1 MSELVA
7 LDVSQYETQFLSC
20 ENARSVQSSG
30 QIADV
35 ASVGGAI
42 AKKNPTSP
50 ARDLNMSE
58 FDPTNDPATEMS
70 EPAAGSASTSI
81 GGPYVD
87 PTITPP
93 SVSTGSEAF
102 TPPPAKSPSKAPKIV
117 GIGLGVALL
126 AGGGAFAYTQLVKE
140 KSNTP
145 TQAVE
150 AFYTAVAKG
159 DGIGLAETLDPGE
172 RDILLDS
179 VVPMVAEMNRL
190 QFFEGADLKQIKGI
204 EGSFTN
210 YKATEKKL
218 RDDLTEVTVNTG
230 TLVTNFDPKA
240 LPLGKNLKDAFQD
253 VLKDSKKSSTT
264 TQLKDSPF
272 VVHKT
277 GSKWYV
283 SLNYSLAEAARR
295 DNNNNGG
302 EQRAVPLLTNGTVP
316 KGTATPEQAV
326 SDMMQAMADVNV
338 ERMIELVP
346 PSELPALQ
354 NYSDWFLPD
363 AKEAIATADLKKNYS
378 LTLTPKLRS
387 ESAGKGRSTVFIE
400 DLPMKLKVDTEPF
413 KVNFDYADSK
423 FNAKATTSNGD
434 DFEAKYVRGD
444 FNSRLSLS
452 DGTKVTAKRTK
463 DDFTGTFDGSDG
475 SQGRASYLKGKFN
488 GSVNLNDGTNGLAT
502 FADGVLKASVDA
514 SDGTKGT
521 LDFNNKTK
529 KIDGALTFTDGS
541 KTTLKFADE
550 CLSIVSD
557 ADEQR
562 ACGKDE
568 ILSTFFGESGSEL
581 ADPRVFAQLGLDQFF
596 PSEKKLT
603 AEQKTTCARKLP
615 KAKIGF
621 STVQIDG
628 KWYVSPMR
636 TMLDAVTAQ
645 MKIYEPKDIDC
656 LRTQFDQFAKQV
668 KDQIENQQNKVNET
682 FDAVSNTLPTG
693 DEPVSDPFAEDPF
706 AEDPFASDTL
716 PAVEDPFATPDTGAL
731 SGDTEPAMTDA
742 ELEALMKEIDSL
754 STEPTVEGIAPLPP
768 DTAAP

>member
-1 MSELVA
+1 M
-7 LDVSQYETQFLSC
+7 SQYARRKSC
-20 ENARSVQSSG
+20 HVTHARSVQSVNP
-30 QIADV
+30 IADV
-35 ASVGGAI
+35 VSVGGAN
-42 AKKNPTSP
+42 AQMSPTIQQGIST
-50 ARDLNMSE
+50 MSE
-58 FDPTNDPATEMS
+58 FDPTNDPSPGMS
-70 EPAAGSASTSI
+70 EPVVGSASSTV
-81 GGPYVD
+81 GEPYVD
-87 PTITPP
+87 PTMSISAEADAPNLPP
-93 SVSTGSEAF
+93 TKA
-102 TPPPAKSPSKAPKIV
+102 PSKAPKLI
-117 GIGLGVALL
+117 GLGLGVALL

-145 TQAVE
+145 SQAVE
-150 AFYTAVAKG
+150 SFYTALAKG
-159 DGIGLAETLDPGE
+159 DGIGLAETLEPGE
-172 RDILLDS
+172 RDILLES

-190 QFFEGADLKQIKGI
+190 QFFENADLKQIKGI

-218 RDDLTEVTVNTG
+218 RDDLTEVTINTG

-240 LPLGKNLKDAFQD
+240 LPLGKNLKDAFKD
-253 VLKDSKKSSTT
+253 VLADSKKSSTT
-264 TQLKDSPF
+264 TQLKNTPF

-283 SLNYSLAEAARR
+283 SLNYSIGEAARR
-295 DNNNNGG
+295 DFNNNGG
-302 EQRAVPLLTNGTVP
+302 TQRAVPLLTNGTLP
-316 KGTATPEQAV
+316 KGTATPELAV
-326 SDMMQAMADVNV
+326 NDMMQAMADVNI

-363 AKEAIATADLKKNYS
+363 AKEAIAAVDLKKMYS

-387 ESAGKGRSTVFIE
+387 ESVGKGRSTVFID
-400 DLPMKLKVDTEPF
+400 DLPMKLKVDTEPV
-413 KVNFDYADSK
+413 KVNVDYADSK

-463 DDFTGTFDGSDG
+463 NDFTGTYDGSDG

-488 GSVNLNDGTNGLAT
+488 GSVNLNDGTNGIAT
-502 FADGVLKASVDA
+502 FSDGVLKASVNA
-514 SDGTKGT
+514 SDGTNGT
-521 LDFNNKTK
+521 FDLNNKTK

-541 KTTLKFADE
+541 QTTLKFADE
-550 CLSIVSD
+550 CLSIVSG

-568 ILSTFFGESGSEL
+568 ILSTFLGEGGSEL

-636 TMLDAVTAQ
+636 TMLDMVTAQ

-656 LRTQFDQFAKQV
+656 LRTQFDQFAKQIQ
-668 KDQIENQQNKVNET
+668 DQIENQQNRVTSSFNE
-682 FDAVSNTLPTG
+682 VSNTLPTG
-693 DEPVSDPFAEDPF
+693 DEPVFDPFAEDPL
-706 AEDPFASDTL
+706 AENPLDTLPASDPFASDTL
-716 PAVEDPFATPDTGAL
+716 PGFDDPFATPDTGA
-731 SGDTEPAMTDA
+731 SGVNTEAAMTDA
-742 ELEALMKEIDSL
+742 EFEALLKEL
-754 STEPTVEGIAPLPP
+754 ENLPTDTTPQGLAELPP

>member
-1 MSELVA
+1 
-7 LDVSQYETQFLSC
+7 
-20 ENARSVQSSG
+20 
-30 QIADV
+30 
-35 ASVGGAI
+35 
-42 AKKNPTSP
+42 
-50 ARDLNMSE
+50 MSE
-58 FDPTNDPATEMS
+58 FDPTNDPVS
-70 EPAAGSASTSI
+70 EKPEPVAGSVSSSI
-81 GGPYVD
+81 GGPPVE
-87 PTITPP
+87 PTAAIPT
-93 SVSTGSEAF
+93 TGSESLLTA
-102 TPPPAKSPSKAPKIV
+102 PPAKSPSKAPKIFGV
-117 GIGLGVALL
+117 GLGVVLL

-145 TQAVE
+145 SQAVE
-150 AFYTAVAKG
+150 SFYTALAKG
-159 DGIGLAETLDPGE
+159 DGIGLAETLEPGE

-190 QFFEGADLKQIKGI
+190 QFFENADLKQIKGI

-218 RDDLTEVTVNTG
+218 RDDLTEVTINSG

-240 LPLGKNLKDAFQD
+240 LPLGKNLKDAF
-253 VLKDSKKSSTT
+253 KDALDSSKKSSTT

-283 SLNYSLAEAARR
+283 SLNFSIAEAARR
-295 DNNNNGG
+295 DNNKNGG
-302 EQRAVPLLTNGTVP
+302 QQRAVPLLTNGTLP
-316 KGTATPEQAV
+316 KGGATPEQAV
-326 SDMMQAMADVNV
+326 RDMMQAMADVNV

-354 NYSDWFLPD
+354 NYSEWFLPNV
-363 AKEAIATADLKKNYS
+363 KETIAAADLKNTYT

-387 ESAGKGRSTVFIE
+387 ESAGQGRSTVFID
-400 DLPMKLKVDTEPF
+400 DLPMKLRVDTEPF

-488 GSVNLNDGTNGLAT
+488 GSVNLADGTNGLAT
-502 FADGVLKASVDA
+502 FSDGALIASVNA
-514 SDGTKGT
+514 ADGTKGT
-521 LDFNNKTK
+521 LNFNNKTK

-541 KTTLKFADE
+541 QSTLKFADE
-550 CLSIVSD
+550 CLTI
-557 ADEQR
+557 ATGTDETR
-562 ACGKDE
+562 ACGKEE
-568 ILSTFFGESGSEL
+568 ILATFLGDGGTQL
-581 ADPRVFAQLGLDQFF
+581 ADPRVFGQLGLDQFF
-596 PSEKKLT
+596 PSEKQT
-603 AEQKTTCARKLP
+603 PEQKATCARKLP
-615 KAKIGF
+615 KAKIGLT
-621 STVQIDG
+621 TVQIDG
-628 KWYVSPMR
+628 KWYVSPIR

-668 KDQIENQQNKVNET
+668 QDQIKKQQNQVNAT
-682 FDAVSNTLPTG
+682 FNDVSDTLPTG
-693 DEPVSDPFAEDPF
+693 DEPITNPLV
-706 AEDPFASDTL
+706 EDPFASDTL
-716 PAVEDPFATPDTGAL
+716 PADPFATTDTGVV
-731 SGDTEPAMTDA
+731 SGDTAAMTDA
-742 ELEALMKEIDSL
+742 ELEELMKQFDTIPVDTTADGL
-754 STEPTVEGIAPLPP
+754 TPLPP
-768 DTAAP
+768 DTRAP

>member
-1 MSELVA
+1 MSEL
-7 LDVSQYETQFLSC
+7 D
-20 ENARSVQSSG
+20 
-30 QIADV
+30 
-35 ASVGGAI
+35 
-42 AKKNPTSP
+42 PTS
-50 ARDLNMSE
+50 DLGPNSQ
-58 FDPTNDPATEMS
+58 PTPPENGFGS
-70 EPAAGSASTSI
+70 AGSASSTV
-81 GGPYVD
+81 GGPSID
-87 PTITPP
+87 PTPDPTLGMPTVHTDPLIATPKP
-93 SVSTGSEAF
+93 
-102 TPPPAKSPSKAPKIV
+102 PSKAPKLI

-150 AFYTAVAKG
+150 SFYTALAKG
-159 DGIGLAETLDPGE
+159 DGIGLAETLEPGE

-179 VVPMVAEMNRL
+179 VVPMIAEMNRL
-190 QFFEGADLKQIKGI
+190 QFFENADLKQIKGI

-218 RDDLTEVTVNTG
+218 RADLTEVTIQTG
-230 TLVTNFDPKA
+230 TLVTSFDPKA
-240 LPLGKNLKDAFQD
+240 LPLGKNLKDA
-253 VLKDSKKSSTT
+253 LKDTIESSKKSSTT
-264 TQLKDSPF
+264 TQLKDTPF

-283 SLNYSLAEAARR
+283 SLNYSLAETARR
-295 DNNNNGG
+295 QNNESSGG
-302 EQRAVPLLTNGTVP
+302 AKATPLLTGGTLP

-326 SDMMQAMADVNV
+326 SDMMQAMADINV

-387 ESAGKGRSTVFIE
+387 EPAGKDRSTVFID

-413 KVNFDYADSK
+413 KINVDYADSK
-423 FNAKATTSNGD
+423 FAAKATTSNGD

-444 FNSRLSLS
+444 FNSRLSMS
-452 DGTKVTAKRTK
+452 DGTKVTAKRVK
-463 DDFTGTFDGSDG
+463 NDFTGTFDGKDG
-475 SQGRASYLKGKFN
+475 SQGRASYLQGKFN
-488 GSVNLNDGTNGLAT
+488 GSVNLKDGTNGVAT
-502 FADGVLKASVDA
+502 FSDGALVASLNA
-514 SDGTKGT
+514 SDGTTGT
-521 LDFNNKTK
+521 LNLNNKTK
-529 KIDGALTFTDGS
+529 KVDGVLSFSDGS

-550 CLSIVSD
+550 CLSITSES
-557 ADEQR
+557 DEQR

-568 ILSTFFGESGSEL
+568 ILNTFFGESASQL

-603 AEQKTTCARKLP
+603 TEQKVTCARKLP
-615 KAKIGF
+615 AAKIGF
-621 STVQIDG
+621 TTVQIDG

-645 MKIYEPKDIDC
+645 MRIYEPKDIDC
-656 LRTQFDQFAKQV
+656 LRTQFDQFAKQIEE
-668 KDQIENQQNKVNET
+668 QIKAQQKVETT
-682 FDAVSNTLPTG
+682 FDEITDTLPTG
-693 DEPVSDPFAEDPF
+693 DE
-706 AEDPFASDTL
+706 
-716 PAVEDPFATPDTGAL
+716 DPFATDTVVDPFAT
-731 SGDTEPAMTDA
+731 DTVVDPFATDTSVTADDTMSDA
-742 ELEALMKEIDSL
+742 ELEELMKQFDTL
-754 STEPTVEGIAPLPP
+754 PTETLPQVSEGLEPLPP

>member
-1 MSELVA
+1 
-7 LDVSQYETQFLSC
+7 
-20 ENARSVQSSG
+20 
-30 QIADV
+30 
-35 ASVGGAI
+35 
-42 AKKNPTSP
+42 
-50 ARDLNMSE
+50 MSE
-58 FDPTNDPATEMS
+58 FDPTN
-70 EPAAGSASTSI
+70 EPDAGVPEPVVGSASSSI
-81 GGPYVD
+81 GGPFVE
-87 PTITPP
+87 PTTVITPAVEP
-93 SVSTGSEAF
+93 E
-102 TPPPAKSPSKAPKIV
+102 TPVTNPPVKASSKAPKII

-150 AFYTAVAKG
+150 AFYTALAKG
-159 DGIGLAETLDPGE
+159 DGIGLAETLEPGE

-190 QFFEGADLKQIKGI
+190 QFFENADLKQIKGI

-218 RDDLTEVTVNTG
+218 RDDLTEVTITSG

-240 LPLGKNLKDAFQD
+240 LPLGKNLKDAF
-253 VLKDSKKSSTT
+253 KDIIDSSKKSSTT
-264 TQLKDSPF
+264 TQLKDAPF

-283 SLNYSLAEAARR
+283 SANYSIAEATRR
-295 DNNNNGG
+295 ANNKNGG
-302 EQRAVPLLTNGTVP
+302 ETRAVPLLTNGTLP
-316 KGTATPEQAV
+316 KGAATPELAV

-354 NYSDWFLPD
+354 NYSEWFLPD
-363 AKEAIATADLKKNYS
+363 AKEAIASADLKKTYT

-387 ESAGKGRSTVFIE
+387 ESAGKGRSTVFID

-413 KVNFDYADSK
+413 KINFDYADSK

-444 FNSRLSLS
+444 FNSRLNMA
-452 DGTKVTAKRTK
+452 DGTKITAKRTK
-463 DDFTGTFDGSDG
+463 NDFTGTFDGSDG

-488 GSVNLNDGTNGLAT
+488 GSVNLADGTNGLAT
-502 FADGVLKASVDA
+502 FSEGALIASVDA
-514 SDGTKGT
+514 ADGTKGT
-521 LDFNNKTK
+521 LNINNKTK
-529 KIDGALTFTDGS
+529 KIDGAVTFTDGS
-541 KTTLKFADE
+541 QSTLKFADE
-550 CLSIVSD
+550 CLTI
-557 ADEQR
+557 ATGTDEQR
-562 ACGKDE
+562 ACGKEE
-568 ILSTFFGESGSEL
+568 ILSTFLGEGGNQL
-581 ADPRVFAQLGLDQFF
+581 ADPRVFGQLGLDQFF
-596 PSEKKLT
+596 PSEKQT
-603 AEQKTTCARKLP
+603 AEQKATCARKLP

-621 STVQIDG
+621 TTVQIDG

-656 LRTQFDQFAKQV
+656 LRTQFDQYAKQIQ
-668 KDQIENQQNKVNET
+668 DQIKKQQEQVNAT
-682 FDAVSNTLPTG
+682 FNAVSDTLPAG
-693 DEPVSDPFAEDPF
+693 DEPITDPF

-716 PAVEDPFATPDTGAL
+716 PAFDDPFATTDTGAI
-731 SGDTEPAMTDA
+731 SPDTELAMTDA
-742 ELEALMKEIDSL
+742 ELEELMKSFDTIPAEATPD
-754 STEPTVEGIAPLPP
+754 VQAPPP